1 MAYSILVATAH
12 TPFGELIRLSLEETR
27 RYRVQVVGSGA
38 EAEQQL
44 NLNAYTLAIV
54 DGDLQDLPFELLT
67 QQAGQGLKV
76 FVVPPAESNG
86 SEALSN
92 LPASGSLQRPFYL
105 PDLLDLVAQAVE
117 DAPAAPDPLPGWPA
131 PAAQPPA
138 APQPVQPAAEAKP
151 ILPENGS
158 NSAFSN
164 LLEKTNA
171 LAGLWMARGRGAYQ
185 AGPAAADVA
194 RELTEQLQNYWQK
207 GERSEVVRFV
217 RLPIDDGDCQLYLIT
232 LEGDQVLGMVFSA
245 KTPFSK
251 VRNQVGKLIQDLAQ
265 RTSKGEA
272 TPPVKPPPTG
282 EEDRWYV
289 EESAEPLNGKSR
301 PPKAPEQAEME
312 PLGELD
318 DALEA
323 QLQNLDLEA
332 LLGSIP
338 DPDPQSG
345 EADRFWDPDQTQPTV
360 PSWAQP
366 ENQQPEAPQSVQSG
380 TAEGRFVM
388 PEEGEETSVDLA
400 PASDAQVLTPP
411 TSLNQLDPASA
422 GVSQIYYTCV
432 LIPRLPQHYL
442 TGELGEKVGQWVQQ
456 LCLAFGWRLEG
467 IAIRPEYLQW
477 MVQVAP
483 VDLPGATWSRSSAS
497 APRSTSSSTL
507 STLRDENPSGDFWA
521 TGYLIVSGP
530 QPPSRQAAARL
541 HRRNAPPPGNRYP
554 PSPGS
559 RAASPSRQRTTANH
573 ERIHAT
579 YSLSD

>member
-27 RYRVQVVGSGA
+27 RYRVQVVDSGIA
-38 EAEQQL
+38 AEQQL
-44 NLNAYTLAIV
+44 NVNAYTLAIV
-54 DGDLQDLPFELLT
+54 DADLQDLPFSLLT
-67 QQAGQGLKV
+67 QQVQQGLKV
-76 FVVPPAESNG
+76 FGVPPSEG
-86 SEALSN
+86 SASDAFTALP
-92 LPASGSLQRPFYL
+92 LSGTLKRPFYL

-117 DAPAAPDPLPGWPA
+117 DAPAAPDPLPVWPT
-131 PAAQPPA
+131 PAAQTPA
-138 APQPVQPAAEAKP
+138 SAQPAEPTPEVKTA
-151 ILPENGS
+151 LPVNGS
-158 NSAFSN
+158 DSAFAN

-194 RELTEQLQNYWQK
+194 RELTEQLQSYWQK
-207 GERSEVVRFV
+207 GERGEVVRFV

-265 RTSKGEA
+265 RTSKGEPA
-272 TPPVKPPPTG
+272 PPVKVPPTA

-289 EESAEPLNGKSR
+289 EDSAEPLNGKSG
-301 PPKAPEQAEME
+301 QAEME
-312 PLGELD
+312 LTGELD

-338 DPDPQSG
+338 NPDPQNG
-345 EADRFWDPDQTQPTV
+345 EADRFWDPDQAQPTV

-366 ENQQPEAPQSVQSG
+366 ESQQPEVTQPVQTG
-380 TAEGRFVM
+380 TTEGRFVM
-388 PEEGEETSVDLA
+388 PEEGEETSADLA

-442 TGELGEKVGQWVQQ
+442 TREIGERVGQWVQQ

-483 VDLPGATWSRSSAS
+483 SVSPANVVKVIRQ
-497 APRSTSSSTL
+497 RTSHYL
-507 STLRDENPSGDFWA
+507 FNAFERIRDENPSDDFWA
-521 TGYLIVSGP
+521 SGYLIISGA
-530 QPPSRQAAARL
+530 QPPAAKLLREFIVETRRRQGITRL
-541 HRRNAPPPGNRYP
+541 PQGGVPSLNEPPKP
-554 PSPGS
+554 
-559 RAASPSRQRTTANH
+559 
-573 ERIHAT
+573 
-579 YSLSD
+579 

>member
-27 RYRVQVVGSGA
+27 RYRVQVAASGVA
-38 EAEQQL
+38 AEQQL

-54 DGDLQDLPFELLT
+54 DGDLQDLPFALLA
-67 QQAGQGLKV
+67 QQAQQGLKV
-76 FVVPPAESNG
+76 FGVPPSEGSP
-86 SEALSN
+86 SEAFAA
-92 LPASGSLQRPFYL
+92 LPFSGTLARPFYL

-117 DAPAAPDPLPGWPA
+117 DAPAAPDLAPEPAAPAAAAPA
-131 PAAQPPA
+131 PAQPVEPPA
-138 APQPVQPAAEAKP
+138 GVKP
-151 ILPENGS
+151 GLPINVS
-158 NSAFSN
+158 DSAFAN

-207 GERSEVVRFV
+207 GERGEVVRFV

-265 RTSKGEA
+265 RTVKDEA
-272 TPPVKPPPTG
+272 APPAKSPPAA

-289 EESAEPLNGKSR
+289 EDSAEPLNGKSR
-301 PPKAPEQAEME
+301 PVEPVEME
-312 PLGELD
+312 SVGELD
-318 DALEA
+318 DDLEA

-345 EADRFWDPDQTQPTV
+345 EVDRFWDPDQTQPTV

-366 ENQQPEAPQSVQSG
+366 ESQQPEVTQPVQTSI
-380 TAEGRFVM
+380 TEGRFAM
-388 PEEGEETSVDLA
+388 PEEGEEGPAELA
-400 PASDAQVLTPP
+400 PAGDAQVLTPP

-442 TGELGEKVGQWVQQ
+442 TREIGERVGQWVQQ
-456 LCLAFGWRLEG
+456 LCLAFSWRLEG

-483 VDLPGATWSRSSAS
+483 SVSPANVVKVIRQ
-497 APRSTSSSTL
+497 RTSHYLFNAFESI
-507 STLRDENPSGDFWA
+507 REENPSDDFWA
-521 TGYLIVSGP
+521 SGYLIISGA
-530 QPPSRQAAARL
+530 QPPAAKLLREFIVETRRRQGITRL
-541 HRRNAPPPGNRYP
+541 PQGGV
-554 PSPGS
+554 PSLNEP
-559 RAASPSRQRTTANH
+559 RKP
-573 ERIHAT
+573 
-579 YSLSD
+579 

>member
-27 RYRVQVVGSGA
+27 RYRVQVVGSGSA
-38 EAEQQL
+38 TEQQL
-44 NLNAYTLAIV
+44 NVNAYTLAIV
-54 DGDLQDLPFELLT
+54 DADLQDLPFALLT
-67 QQAGQGLKV
+67 QQAQQGLKL
-76 FVVPPAESNG
+76 FGVPP
-86 SEALSN
+86 SEGIASETFTAL
-92 LPASGSLQRPFYL
+92 PWSGTLARPFYL

-117 DAPAAPDPLPGWPA
+117 DAPAAPDPLPVWSDPV
-131 PAAQPPA
+131 AQPPA
-138 APQPVQPAAEAKP
+138 AAQPTEAAPEGKTA
-151 ILPENGS
+151 LPVNS
-158 NSAFSN
+158 SDSAFAN

-194 RELTEQLQNYWQK
+194 RELTEQLQSYWQK
-207 GERSEVVRFV
+207 GERGEVVRFV

-265 RTSKGEA
+265 RTSKGEGPA
-272 TPPVKPPPTG
+272 PVKPSPTA

-301 PPKAPEQAEME
+301 PPKPIEEAEME

-338 DPDPQSG
+338 DPDPQNG
-345 EADRFWDPDQTQPTV
+345 EADRFWDPDQAQPTV

-366 ENQQPEAPQSVQSG
+366 ESQQPEVTQPVQ
-380 TAEGRFVM
+380 TETTEGRFVM
-388 PEEGEETSVDLA
+388 SEEGEEGPAELA
-400 PASDAQVLTPP
+400 PAGDTQVLTPP

-442 TGELGEKVGQWVQQ
+442 TREIGDRVGQWVQQ

-483 VDLPGATWSRSSAS
+483 SVSPANVVKVIRQ
-497 APRSTSSSTL
+497 RTSHYL
-507 STLRDENPSGDFWA
+507 FNAFERIRDENPSDDFWA
-521 TGYLIVSGP
+521 SGYLIISGA
-530 QPPSRQAAARL
+530 QPPAAKLLREFIVETRRRQGITRL
-541 HRRNAPPPGNRYP
+541 PQGSVPSLNEPPKP
-554 PSPGS
+554 
-559 RAASPSRQRTTANH
+559 
-573 ERIHAT
+573 
-579 YSLSD
+579 